1 LAAVGAQ
8 LALGRKALW
17 PPPEEVLYVAPVL
30 IVVLIAS
37 FWLAPDSASAVR
49 IVVAGGLAC
58 LWAQGAFLRARP
70 AGVVRRAAT
79 SVLGLAQA
87 AVLVYSAV
95 VVNHL
100 WLKLVTTLSGAAE

>member
-1 LAAVGAQ
+1 MVILVRFRAI
-8 LALGRKALW
+8 R
-17 PPPEEVLYVAPVL
+17 PVLYGLTPSEL
-30 IVVLIAS
+30 
-37 FWLAPDSASAVR
+37 DTTVR
-49 IVVAGGLAC
+49 KNSST
-58 LWAQGAFLRARP
+58 
-70 AGVVRRAAT
+70 AAT